1 MIALDNPGR
10 VSGYVSFH
18 NSTDV
23 SAWQS
28 IRLPIYCLNGRPGP
42 TTLVMGGLH
51 GDEYE
56 GPVAIDSL
64 ANTLDTDKL
73 VGRLILLPVVNVLAV
88 MAGTRLTPDDGL
100 NMNRAFPGNPHG
112 SITQRIADWITQA
125 LVPVSDHVV
134 DLHSGGRSL
143 NFAPSIL
150 LHEVPGRAMNVA
162 KLAAV
167 AFGAPFTVLIHED
180 HADVMI
186 DAVVEKL
193 GKVMIASELGGSG
206 TITHKTVRLA
216 TDGLSRMVA
225 ALGHLSTQENLVKSR
240 LVRLPSS
247 DTYLVSDDTMVFA
260 PALSL
265 GGSVRKGDT
274 VGHGHFLDRID
285 CRPKTYTAPHD
296 GWVICLAGQG
306 LARRGDVIAIVA
318 EGVQ

>member
-1 MIALDNPGR
+1 MISLDKPGL

-18 NSTDV
+18 NSTDL

-28 IRLPIYCLNGRPGP
+28 VRLPIYCLNGRPGP

-56 GPVAIDSL
+56 GPVAIESL
-64 ANTLDTDKL
+64 ANTLDTDEL
-73 VGRLILLPVVNVLAV
+73 VGRLILLPAVNVTAV

-100 NMNRAFPGNPHG
+100 NMNRVFPGNPNG
-112 SITQRIADWITQA
+112 SITQRIADWITQT

-150 LHEVPGRAMNVA
+150 LHEVPGEAMKVA
-162 KLAAV
+162 KLAAI

-206 TITHKTVRLA
+206 IITHQTVTLA
-216 TDGLSRMVA
+216 TQGLSRMVA
-225 ALGHLSTQENLVKSR
+225 ALGHLSIQEPLTPSR

-247 DTYLVSDDTMVFA
+247 DTYLVSEDVMVFA

-265 GGSVRKGDT
+265 GAFVRQGDT
-274 VGHGHFLDRID
+274 VGHGHFLDRVD
-285 CRPKTYTAPHD
+285 CKPRTYTAPHD
-296 GWVICLAGQG
+296 GWAICLAGQG
-306 LARRGDVIAIVA
+306 LTRRGDVIAIVA
-318 EGVQ
+318 ESVQ